1 MMQQQEQPLTIESL
15 TRILANHDERLSRL
29 ENDKKTYRLDE
40 IWTPRQVAEYA
51 KISYGYFMQA
61 LSLDPNFPASVGTLK
76 KRAPK
81 KYRAVDVIEFFKN
94 RNKA

>member
-1 MMQQQEQPLTIESL
+1 MQEQPLTVESL
-15 TRILANHDERLSRL
+15 KRILANYDERLSRL
-29 ENDKKTYRLDE
+29 ERSEQANNPNE

-51 KISYGYFMQA
+51 KISYGYFMQT

-81 KYRAVDVIEFFKN
+81 
-94 RNKA
+94 

>member
-1 MMQQQEQPLTIESL
+1 MQQEQPLTVESL
-15 TRILANHDERLSRL
+15 KRILSNYDERLSRL
-29 ENDKKTYRLDE
+29 ENATPAQDLNE

-51 KISYGYFMQA
+51 KISYGYFMQT

-81 KYRAVDVIEFFKN
+81 KYRAAEVIEFFNN

>member
-1 MMQQQEQPLTIESL
+1 MQQEQPLTVESL
-15 TRILANHDERLSRL
+15 KRILANYDERLSRL
-29 ENDKKTYRLDE
+29 ENATPAQDLDE

-51 KISYGYFMQA
+51 KISYGYFMQT

-81 KYRAVDVIEFFKN
+81 KYRAAEVIEFFTN

>member
-1 MMQQQEQPLTIESL
+1 MQQEQPLTVESL
-15 TRILANHDERLSRL
+15 KRILTNYDERLSRL
-29 ENDKKTYRLDE
+29 ENATPAQDLNE

-51 KISYGYFMQA
+51 KISYGYFMQT
-61 LSLDPNFPASVGTLK
+61 LSLDPNFPSSVGTLK

-81 KYRAVDVIEFFKN
+81 KYRAPEVIEFFKN

>member
-1 MMQQQEQPLTIESL
+1 MMQQEQPLTIESL
-15 TRILANHDERLSRL
+15 KRILTNHDERLGRL
-29 ENDKKTYRLDE
+29 ECDKNAYESDE
-40 IWTPRQVAEYA
+40 IWTAKEVAQYA
-51 KISYGYFMQA
+51 KISYGYFMQT

-81 KYRAVDVIEFFKN
+81 KYRAAEVIAFFKN

>member
-1 MMQQQEQPLTIESL
+1 MQQEQPLTVESL
-15 TRILANHDERLSRL
+15 KRILSDYDERLSRL
-29 ENDKKTYRLDE
+29 ENATPAQDLNE

-51 KISYGYFMQA
+51 KISYGYFMQT

-81 KYRAVDVIEFFKN
+81 KYRAAEVIEFFKN

>member
-1 MMQQQEQPLTIESL
+1 MQQEQPLTVESL
-15 TRILANHDERLSRL
+15 KRILANYDERLSRL
-29 ENDKKTYRLDE
+29 ENATPAQDLNE

-51 KISYGYFMQA
+51 KISYGYFMQT

-81 KYRAVDVIEFFKN
+81 KYRAAEVIEFFKN

>member
-1 MMQQQEQPLTIESL
+1 MQQEQPLTVESL
-15 TRILANHDERLSRL
+15 KRILSNYDERLSRL
-29 ENDKKTYRLDE
+29 ENATPAQDLNE

-51 KISYGYFMQA
+51 KISYGYFMQT

-81 KYRAVDVIEFFKN
+81 KYRAAEVIEFFKN

>member
-1 MMQQQEQPLTIESL
+1 MQQEQPLTVESL
-15 TRILANHDERLSRL
+15 KRILSNYDERLSRL
-29 ENDKKTYRLDE
+29 ENTTPAQDLNE

-51 KISYGYFMQA
+51 KISYGYFMQT

-81 KYRAVDVIEFFKN
+81 KYRAAEVIAFFKN
-94 RNKA
+94 RNKV

>member
-1 MMQQQEQPLTIESL
+1 MQQEQPLTIESL
-15 TRILANHDERLSRL
+15 KRILANHDERLSRL
-29 ENDKKTYRLDE
+29 ENATPAQDLDE
-40 IWTPRQVAEYA
+40 IWTARQVAEYA
-51 KISYGYFMQA
+51 KISYGYFMQT

-81 KYRAVDVIEFFKN
+81 KYRAAEVIAFFKN

>member
-1 MMQQQEQPLTIESL
+1 MQQDQPLTVESL
-15 TRILANHDERLSRL
+15 KRILSSYDERLSRL
-29 ENDKKTYRLDE
+29 ERIEQANNPDE

-51 KISYGYFMQA
+51 KISYGYFMQT

-81 KYRAVDVIEFFKN
+81 KYRAAEVIAFFKN